1 MNEPG
6 RPPAATRTGSRPGD
20 WILLWI
26 FLAVLGG
33 ALWMLTERWDASILD
48 RYEFRQ
54 LQTALS
60 AFWMQRDGV
69 HLDYLTPLFGP
80 PWSIPMEFPTYQAI
94 VATVAD
100 QSGLPLEQTGRL
112 ISLFFFVAALPAAYD
127 LLGVAGL
134 TPSRRLLALTL
145 VVSSPIYL
153 FYPRTFMIETTALCL
168 AVWFLCALRRTL
180 ETRALGWLIAAVL
193 LALFAALTKVTTFVV
208 YAVPGAALTLAA
220 LWRSHRSG
228 TAPAW
233 QRIGT
238 PALRALLPVVV
249 ALAATAAWVAHGD
262 AIKHSNPYTGFL
274 ASTELNRW
282 NYGTLALRTEP
293 SFWQHIGEN
302 ITRNLLCEGALAI
315 ALVCVALATAR
326 ARWTALV
333 CLIGFLTGPLVFAN
347 LYHIHD
353 YYYAANA
360 LLLVGAAGVA
370 LASAWDHPHFPAA
383 ARWTALGT
391 ILALQYY
398 AFDRSYHYYYWKAA
412 PPPPDLATI
421 ARETTPA
428 DGVLLISGD
437 DWNPLL
443 PYYAQR
449 RAVMVAG
456 GRDDEPKVLEDVL
469 GRLPTDSIKAML
481 LVGDD
486 ARRNRELVRARTAR
500 FGFAP
505 QPFASSAT
513 ADLYLPADAIAPA
526 LARLHNRHFD
536 SARVLVTSAPA
547 TIIPY
552 AKEQEFRPD
561 EFSMAAPSPLRARSQ
576 FGVTTGD
583 LDGQRVIF
591 AHAPSELYFQP
602 PAGATRVNA
611 LVGLAA
617 SAYAKPPPE
626 ASDGVH
632 VELVELQAGGLRR
645 SLWRRELAP
654 ATRPSD
660 RGPQEI
666 SFESAVPFTGQ
677 LVFIVGPGP
686 TGNYAY
692 DQAYWARIE
701 IR

>member
-1 MNEPG
+1 MNEPA
-6 RPPAATRTGSRPGD
+6 RSPATARAGSRPGD
-20 WILLWI
+20 WILLWV
-26 FLAVLGG
+26 FLAAAGG

-60 AFWMQRDGV
+60 AFWMQRAGFQF
-69 HLDYLTPLFGP
+69 DYLTPLFGP

-94 VATVAD
+94 VATVA
-100 QSGLPLEQTGRL
+100 SLGGLPLEQAGRL
-112 ISLFFFVAALPAAYD
+112 VGVLFFAATLPALYD

-145 VVSSPIYL
+145 VVTSPIYL

-180 ETRALGWLIAAVL
+180 ETRGLGWLIAAVL
-193 LALFAALTKVTTFVV
+193 LALLAALTKITTFAV
-208 YAVPGAALTLAA
+208 YAVPGAALTLVA
-220 LWRSHRSG
+220 LGRAHRSG
-228 TAPAW
+228 AGAAWQRLGAPAW
-233 QRIGT
+233 
-238 PALRALLPVVV
+238 RALLPVAV
-249 ALAATAAWVAHGD
+249 ALVATAAWVAHGD

-274 ASTELNRW
+274 ASTELSRW
-282 NYGTLALRTEP
+282 NYGPLALRAEP

-302 ITRNLLCEGALAI
+302 ITRHLLSEGALAI
-315 ALVCVALATAR
+315 ALVCAALATPR

-333 CLIGFLTGPLVFAN
+333 GLIGFLAGPLIFAN
-347 LYHIHD
+347 LYHVHD

-360 LLLVGAAGVA
+360 LLLVAAAGVA

-383 ARWTALGT
+383 ARWTALGA

-398 AFDRSYHYYYWKAA
+398 AFDRGYHYYYWKAA
-412 PPPPDLATI
+412 PPPPDLAAI
-421 ARETTPA
+421 AREATPP
-428 DGVLLISGD
+428 DGVLLVSGD

-456 GRDDEPKVLEDVL
+456 GRDDEPRVLEDVL

-486 ARRNRELVRARTAR
+486 VRRNRELVRARAAR
-500 FGFAP
+500 FGLAP
-505 QPFASSAT
+505 QPFASSDT

-526 LARLHNRHFD
+526 LERLRGRHFA
-536 SARVLVTSAPA
+536 SARVLLASAPA
-547 TIIPY
+547 PSIPD
-552 AKEQEFRPD
+552 AKEQEFRAD
-561 EFSMAAPSPLRARSQ
+561 EFPMAAPAPSRARSQ
-576 FGVTTGD
+576 FGVTVGD
-583 LDGQRVIF
+583 LDGRRVIF
-591 AHAPSELYFQP
+591 AHAASEIYFQP
-602 PAGATRVNA
+602 PPGATRIA
-611 LVGLAA
+611 AIVGLAPSA
-617 SAYAKPPPE
+617 SAKPPPE
-626 ASDGVH
+626 ASDGVT
-632 VELVELQAGGLRR
+632 VEIVELQADGLRR

-666 SFESAVPFTGQ
+666 DFASAVPFSGQ
-677 LVFIVGPGP
+677 LVFRVDPGP
-686 TGNYAY
+686 AGNFAY